1 MKKIKVLYLIDTLEM
16 GGAENSLVDITSKFS
31 NVEPVFIQ
39 IYAGDSL
46 KHKLIE
52 NGIRVYSLDFQEK
65 YGYKKV
71 IKKVLNLIKEINPDV
86 IHATL
91 FRSVMISRKLK
102 KTLSIPLVNSFT
114 SNSYINT
121 RYKNLS
127 YLRRLKLRF
136 IQWEDW
142 HTANLADIFVSN
154 SKVIKENNI
163 RILNIEEKKILVIP
177 RGRDSTFFD
186 AKNYD
191 RELIKKEMGYEGK
204 RILINVGRLI
214 ESKGQIDLIQAFEKV
229 SKDNPELL
237 LLIAGEG
244 KFRRDLEEKIKNI
257 GLSDKILL
265 LGNRQDIPKLLAI
278 SDLFVFPTYLEGLPG
293 SLIEAM
299 MSKTPVICSNIPEN
313 KECVPD
319 KGAYFFNPGDIT
331 ELTKLIQNCLDK
343 PDNLDL
349 MIQLS
354 YNYAIKNFELENISE
369 RYENVYYDLLSL
381 NK

>member
-1 MKKIKVLYLIDTLEM
+1 M

-39 IYAGDSL
+39 IYVGDSL
-46 KHKLIE
+46 KPKLIE

-71 IKKVLNLIKEINPDV
+71 IKKILNLIKEINPDV

-91 FRSVMISRKLK
+91 FRSVIISRKLK

-136 IQWEDW
+136 IQWEDL

-177 RGRDSTFFD
+177 RGRNSALFD
-186 AKNYD
+186 PKNYD

-229 SKDNPELL
+229 SKNNPELL

-244 KFRRDLEEKIKNI
+244 KFRQNLEEKIKNL
-257 GLSDKILL
+257 GLSDKVLL
-265 LGNRQDIPKLLAI
+265 LGNRQDIPNLLAI
-278 SDLFVFPTYLEGLPG
+278 SELFVFPTYLEGLPG

-313 KECVPD
+313 KECVPK

-331 ELTKLIQNCLDK
+331 ELSKLIENCLNK
-343 PDNLDL
+343 PDNSNL
-349 MIQLS
+349 MIQRS

-369 RYENVYYDLLSL
+369 RYENVYYDLLNL